1 MKQIKTGS
9 SVMHHVLCQ
18 PSDNITDTQNTIPTS
33 HGCYILWWNSGCQYL
48 MVMLVLI
55 IIHFCQSLKPLK
67 WKPDLL
73 IISPTVKV
81 RPLPP
86 PKAPPPFFLSHSF
99 VSLSFSL
106 SLSFNPVLMLPL
118 AETRTFVDCFLSFE
132 SFVGVEEDLM
142 SHCLAFVV

>member
-18 PSDNITDTQNTIPTS
+18 PSDNITDTRNTIPTS

-55 IIHFCQSLKPLK
+55 IIHSCQSLKPLK

-86 PKAPPPFFLSHSF
+86 PKAPPPSLLSHSF

-106 SLSFNPVLMLPL
+106 SLPFNQPCSDV
-118 AETRTFVDCFLSFE
+118 ASRIIVDCFLSFE